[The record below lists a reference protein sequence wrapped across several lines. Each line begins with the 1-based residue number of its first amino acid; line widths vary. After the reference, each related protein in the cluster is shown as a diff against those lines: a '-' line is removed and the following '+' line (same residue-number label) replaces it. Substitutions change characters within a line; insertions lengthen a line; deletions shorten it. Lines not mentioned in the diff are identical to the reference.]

1 MELINTFTY
10 ISNIKINIFIF
21 LFFCLLT
28 YLILN
33 DFLIYNQV
41 SKDITENVIFNII
54 NGTFDDNLNIRD
66 PKTYLNNRTKT
77 FLINLVKNA
86 TKYCHKM

>member
-1 MELINTFTY
+1 M
-10 ISNIKINIFIF
+10 
-21 LFFCLLT
+21 
-28 YLILN
+28 
-33 DFLIYNQV
+33 YNQV

-66 PKTYLNNRTKT
+66 PKTYLNNRKT